1 MKLIAE
7 MSQDIEVLTEATKDG
22 KGAKF
27 IHGVFME
34 YDTQNRNG
42 RIYRENVMRPAVDK
56 YITEKV
62 SRNCAYGELNHPS
75 GPQIDLERACIL
87 INSLE
92 MQPGGKVIG
101 KARITETPTGNIVRG
116 LLESG
121 AGLGV
126 SSRGLGSMKEV
137 NGINEVQED
146 FRLVTAADVVAD
158 PSAPNAYVQGVME
171 NVDWLYNEAT
181 GEYVEACKTKLK
193 KKSKREIEEAKLFL
207 FDQFLKTL

>member
-7 MSQDIEVLTEATKDG
+7 MSQDVEVLTEESNG
-22 KGAKF
+22 KSAKY

-34 YDTQNRNG
+34 YNTKNRNG
-42 RIYRENVMRPAVDK
+42 RVYRENVMRGAVDK
-56 YITEKV
+56 YVTEKV

-87 INSLE
+87 INSLD
-92 MQPGGKVIG
+92 MQPNGKVIG
-101 KARITETPTGNIVRG
+101 KARITETPTGQVVRG

-121 AGLGV
+121 ANLGV
-126 SSRGLGSMKEV
+126 SSRGLGSLKEV
-137 NGINEVQED
+137 DGINEVQED

-171 NVDWLYNEAT
+171 NVDWLYNETT
-181 GEYVEACKTKLK
+181 GEYVEAVKKELK
-193 KKSKREIEEAKLFL
+193 KKSLAEIEEAKAVQFARFL
-207 FDQFLKTL
+207 RQL